1 MTEPISKRGRQALAH
16 TTPTQKGAE
25 ASARGFTKLTKQPRK
40 KGDTNVSERTSRS
53 LMRALEDQA
62 EAHSSQSRFEKVIR
76 SATDA
81 GFLSG
86 HRERI
91 AGRLPDALVK
101 AAKER
106 SGITSDTALLEY
118 AVARVAL
125 EDKFVETLLSLKG
138 SVPPGVDLEL

>member
-1 MTEPISKRGRQALAH
+1 MTRKP
-16 TTPTQKGAE
+16 PTKP
-25 ASARGFTKLTKQPRK
+25 PRK
-40 KGDTNVSERTSRS
+40 GRPKSPGPVKGFAGSPPAPGSIPKRPR
-53 LMRALEDQA
+53 RARQA
-62 EAHSSQSRFEKVIR
+62 EAAQSRRTKVIQ
-76 SATDA
+76 SATEA

-91 AGRLPDALVK
+91 AGRLPENLVR

-106 SGITSDTALLEY
+106 SGLTSDTALLEY

-138 SVPPGVDLEL
+138 TVPPDLDLEF